1 MGAVVDSH
9 RIAAAGGQFGDG
21 GADAPA
27 AAGSDPHVVRGAA
40 HAALVAGVHD
50 PTGFHQHQVSLFL
63 RAGLVFDT
71 LGDDRHVARAQVDVA
86 VAQFDPQPAADDDER
101 LVGVRMAVPDKIALH
116 LDHLEL
122 VFRVGPGTAGLAVQ
136 HPPPAVWR
144 HAVGLHMAMRQVALV
159 GEAGAGRGV
168 RQRLAGGDQPA
179 GEIQAA
185 QHHVAIGAGAE

>member
-1 MGAVVDSH
+1 MP
-9 RIAAAGGQFGDG
+9 RLPPQK
-21 GADAPA
+21 
-27 AAGSDPHVVRGAA
+27 AGSDPHVVRGAA

-122 VFRVGPGTAGLAVQ
+122 VVVHLGDDLWLPVL
-136 HPPPAVWR
+136 
-144 HAVGLHMAMRQVALV
+144 
-159 GEAGAGRGV
+159 GE
-168 RQRLAGGDQPA
+168 QRELAGDIDG
-179 GEIQAA
+179 GYGG
-185 QHHVAIGAGAE
+185 HGGA

>member
-1 MGAVVDSH
+1 MPLGCQ
-9 RIAAAGGQFGDG
+9 AAGR
-21 GADAPA
+21 AP
-27 AAGSDPHVVRGAA
+27 SC
-40 HAALVAGVHD
+40 
-50 PTGFHQHQVSLFL
+50 TFL
-63 RAGLVFDT
+63 
-71 LGDDRHVARAQVDVA
+71 Q
-86 VAQFDPQPAADDDER
+86 
-101 LVGVRMAVPDKIALH
+101 
-116 LDHLEL
+116 